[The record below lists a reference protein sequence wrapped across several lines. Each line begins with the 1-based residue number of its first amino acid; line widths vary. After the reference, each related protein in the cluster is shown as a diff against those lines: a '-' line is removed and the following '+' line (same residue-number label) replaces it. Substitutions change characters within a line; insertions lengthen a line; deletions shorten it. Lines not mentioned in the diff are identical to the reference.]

1 MLLAKGALA
10 AEDDEKWVAL
20 ARFFAETMVDETG
33 ALATTVTGGAAALR
47 QAADALLMDAG

>member
-1 MLLAKGALA
+1 MTP
-10 AEDDEKWVAL
+10 DEWVAL

-47 QAADALLMDAG
+47 QAADAVLMDTG